1 MDDFIAASYVFM
13 FLCFLT
19 GNTPHGVLFLCNAAQ
34 SCASIYPHKA
44 LRILSEADQQLETVR
59 KSLANDPEKQHE
71 LLGIESLYQ
80 EATGNSWH
88 CIGNNSREASD
99 VTKGLNAYKESYL
112 LRDRIYGKK
121 ANKPDLARALAGL
134 GACQSLHA
142 SILRDSEGKLSKHI
156 KEKFKTA
163 LECFK
168 KSLKMFE
175 KCFRYSSEIP
185 IILQNIGNAYQ
196 EGDNY
201 KDAYKYFK
209 KALQKEKD
217 LKIDGF
223 YNTARI
229 MFNISNTCRD
239 LDKDAEALRYAK
251 ESFQIRKELLKNH
264 PDTVK
269 SLYLLA
275 VIHHEQNLLVD
286 AIEYYK
292 RAFWMEE
299 ELPANFHS
307 RDRKD
312 IRRNMKVAFEEAI
325 ECGNTYFQDEFE
337 EWTTCFKELVSSIYR
352 SSEDI
357 KFL

>member
-1 MDDFIAASYVFM
+1 M
-13 FLCFLT
+13 
-19 GNTPHGVLFLCNAAQ
+19 FLCNAAQ

-44 LRILSEADQQLETVR
+44 LQLLSEANQQLETVR
-59 KSLANDPEKQHE
+59 QALLTDPEKEHE
-71 LLGIESLYQ
+71 LLGIESLYL

-88 CIGNNSREASD
+88 CIGKNSRNESKVKEA
-99 VTKGLNAYKESYL
+99 LNAYKESYL

-134 GACQSLHA
+134 GACQLLHA
-142 SILRDSEGKLSKHI
+142 SILRKLEKKLSKHI

-163 LECFK
+163 LDCYK

-185 IILQNIGNAYQ
+185 IILQNIGNAYF
-196 EGDNY
+196 EIDNY
-201 KDAYKYFK
+201 KDSYKYFM

-239 LDKDAEALRYAK
+239 LNRDAEALRYSK
-251 ESFQIRKELLKNH
+251 ESLQIRKEQLKNH

-269 SLYLLA
+269 SLYQLA
-275 VIHHEQNLLVD
+275 VIHHEQHLLVD

-307 RDRKD
+307 PNRQD
-312 IRRNMKVAFEEAI
+312 IRVYMIEAFEDAI
-325 ECGNTYFQDEFE
+325 NSGFTFFQDEFE
-337 EWTTCFKELVSSIYR
+337 EWKTCFMELVRSIYR
-352 SSEDI
+352 SVEDI
-357 KFL
+357 